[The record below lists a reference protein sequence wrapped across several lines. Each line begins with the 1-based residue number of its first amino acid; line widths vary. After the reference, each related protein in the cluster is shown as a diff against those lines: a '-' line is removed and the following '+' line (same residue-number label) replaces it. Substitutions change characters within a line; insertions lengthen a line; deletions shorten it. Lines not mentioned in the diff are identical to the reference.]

1 VIIVSKWKKI
11 DASGYILGRLCS
23 KVAKRALL
31 GEKIVITNA
40 KFAEISGNR
49 RQIIDKYQQYKN
61 VKTASNPRKGP
72 FRVGI
77 RPDIFVRKTIKGML
91 PKNER
96 GKKAISLIHVYI
108 TEIPED
114 KNQYGECEDFS
125 LGEKFQADNLGKKTV
140 TVEDLC
146 KVIGWNQGG
155 LVK

>member
-1 VIIVSKWKKI
+1 MIIVSKWKKL
-11 DASGYILGRLCS
+11 DASGLILGRLCS
-23 KVAKRALL
+23 IVAKRALL

-40 KFAEISGNR
+40 KFVEISGNR
-49 RQIIDKYQQYKN
+49 RQIIDRYQQYKN
-61 VKTASNPRKGP
+61 VKTRSNPKKGP

-108 TEIPED
+108 TDIPED
-114 KNQYGECEDFS
+114 KNQYGEFEDFS
-125 LGEKFQADNLGKKTV
+125 LGDKFQADNLGKKSV

-155 LVK
+155 LQQ